1 MSERADSSRRPVE
14 IPSDMLAF
22 NKAVIAEHRANG
34 GKLSGAMAERTV
46 LLLTT
51 TGRHSGEQRTTVL
64 GYGRHGDR
72 LVVIASNNAAP
83 TPPAW
88 YLNLLADPNAKVEVG
103 PEKFKVRATTA
114 GPDERA
120 ELAKVVPYL
129 ERQQTRTARE
139 IPIVILER
147 VG

>member
-1 MSERADSSRRPVE
+1 
-14 IPSDMLAF
+14 MLAF

-64 GYGRHGDR
+64 GYGRQGDS

-83 TPPAW
+83 SPPAW
-88 YLNLLADPNAKVEVG
+88 YLNLLADPNATVELG
-103 PEKFKVRATTA
+103 REKFRVRATTA
-114 GPDERA
+114 GSDERA
-120 ELAKVVPYL
+120 ELGKVVPYL
-129 ERQQTRTARE
+129 ERQQTRTYPWRRS
-139 IPIVILER
+139 PSGDSSRSWRSTPRLR
-147 VG
+147 TGCCRY